1 MIGPIPPHFAANVL
15 VSWGKY
21 CTAMQAGTP
30 LQKTVTRNVLYIW
43 LNQCSQALGQPP
55 VPTAQYVDPPVA
67 PRVETEGDADYGEAT
82 GNLEYAA

>member
-1 MIGPIPPHFAANVL
+1 MTVPIPPQFAANVL

-21 CTAMQAGTP
+21 CTAMQNGTP

-43 LNQCSQALGQPP
+43 LNQCSAALGQPT
-55 VPTAQYVDPPVA
+55 VPANQYVDPPVA
-67 PRVETEGDADYGEAT
+67 PRVETEDDSDYGAAT